1 MKIPVLLVL
10 LSFGFVRLAL
20 AAEPPPTEVVQI
32 DHAKVDA
39 AFSKGLPLLANTSYK
54 ISAGRRVTGGTAELH
69 EHDTDLFYVVEG
81 SATFLTGGTLV
92 EPKES
97 GPGEIRAKG
106 LTGGVERQL
115 TKGDIIVIP
124 KGVPHQFTAVEGTF
138 LYYVVK
144 VTQ

>member
-1 MKIPVLLVL
+1 MKIPILLAVF
-10 LSFGFVRLAL
+10 SFGFACLAL
-20 AAEPPPTEVVQI
+20 AVEVPPTGVVQF
-32 DHAKVDA
+32 DHAKVEG
-39 AFSKGLPLLANTSYK
+39 AFAQGLPLLANSSYK
-54 ISAGRRVTGGTAELH
+54 VSAGRRVTGGTAELH

-81 SATFLTGGTLV
+81 SATFVTGGTLV

-106 LTGGVERQL
+106 ITGGAERHL
-115 TKGDIIVIP
+115 AKGDVIVIP